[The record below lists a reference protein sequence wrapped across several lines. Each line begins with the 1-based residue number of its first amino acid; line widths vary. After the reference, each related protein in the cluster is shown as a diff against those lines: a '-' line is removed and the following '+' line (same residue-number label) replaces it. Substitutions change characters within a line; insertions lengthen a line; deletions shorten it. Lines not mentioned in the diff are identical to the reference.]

1 MPAVGAKPRRGGL
14 PGIRDQDAG
23 AEAPAYKTM
32 VDAGTQ
38 AFLDIISSSGGKPV
52 AEQTPAEFRETV
64 RAGSLALAPPVEE
77 LHSVR
82 DVAVPGPGG
91 SLPVRIYTPR
101 AVAAGDLLPIVVHFH
116 GAGWVGGDLDTHDA
130 IARYYAKH
138 ADAVVVAVDYR
149 LAPEHRFPAA
159 VDDAYA
165 AVQWASDHAPELGG
179 DASRLA
185 VLGDS
190 AGATLATVVCRLA
203 RDRGTPSIRFQALL
217 YPALDLRIASSY
229 PSRDAFGGGDYFL
242 SVADMH
248 WFRAHY
254 LGHPDAE
261 ESDPRVSPVAS
272 DDVQRLPPALVV
284 TAGYDPLRDE
294 AKVYADRLSAAG
306 VPVEYHCFEST
317 VHAFISFSALIPAG
331 VEALTFVASRL
342 RAALK

>member
-1 MPAVGAKPRRGGL
+1 
-14 PGIRDQDAG
+14 
-23 AEAPAYKTM
+23 M

-38 AFLDIISSSGGKPV
+38 AFLDVIRSSGGKPV

-64 RAGSLALAPPVEE
+64 RAGSLALAPAVEE

-82 DVAVPGPGG
+82 DVAIPGPGG

-101 AVAAGDLLPIVVHFH
+101 VAAAGELLPIVVHFH

-138 ADAVVVAVDYR
+138 ADAVVIAVDYR

-165 AVQWASDHAPELGG
+165 AVQWASDHAGELGG

-190 AGATLATVVCRLA
+190 AGGTVATAVCRIA
-203 RDRGTPSIRFQALL
+203 RDRGTPRIAYQALV
-217 YPALDLRIASSY
+217 YPALDLRLGASY

-254 LGHPDAE
+254 LGNPDVD
-261 ESDPRVSPVAS
+261 ESDPRVSPLAS
-272 DDVQRLPPALVV
+272 DDVRNLPPALIV

-306 VPVEYHCFEST
+306 VPVEYRCFEST
-317 VHAFISFSALIPAG
+317 VHAFMSFSALIPAG
-331 VEALTFVASRL
+331 MEALQFISHRLNAS
-342 RAALK
+342 LKA

>member
-1 MPAVGAKPRRGGL
+1 
-14 PGIRDQDAG
+14 
-23 AEAPAYKTM
+23 M

-38 AFLDIISSSGGKPV
+38 AFLDVIRSSGGKPV

-82 DVAVPGPGG
+82 DIAIPGFGG

-101 AVAAGDLLPIVVHFH
+101 AVDAGERLPVIVHFH

-159 VDDAYA
+159 VEDAFA
-165 AVQWASDHAPELGG
+165 SVQWASDHATELGG

-190 AGATLATVVCRLA
+190 AGATLSTVVCRLA
-203 RDRGTPSIRFQALL
+203 RDRGTPRIAYQALI
-217 YPALDLRIASSY
+217 YPALDLRLGASY
-229 PSRDAFGGGDYFL
+229 PSRDAFGGGDYFMSL
-242 SVADMH
+242 ADIQ
-248 WFRAHY
+248 WFRAQY
-254 LGHPDAE
+254 LGNPDVDE
-261 ESDPRVSPVAS
+261 NDPRVSPLAS
-272 DDVQRLPPALVV
+272 DDVRQLPPALIL

-294 AKVYADRLSAAG
+294 AKIYADRLSAAG
-306 VPVEYHCFEST
+306 VPVEYRCFEST

-331 VEALTFVASRL
+331 LEALAFVASRL
-342 RAALK
+342 RAAFK

>member
-1 MPAVGAKPRRGGL
+1 
-14 PGIRDQDAG
+14 
-23 AEAPAYKTM
+23 M

-38 AFLDIISSSGGKPV
+38 AFLDVISSSGGKPV

-77 LHSVR
+77 LHAVR
-82 DVAVPGPGG
+82 DVAIPGPGG
-91 SLPVRIYTPR
+91 PLPVRIYTPR
-101 AVAAGDLLPIVVHFH
+101 VVSTGQLLPIIVHFH

-159 VDDAYA
+159 VDDALT
-165 AVQWASDHAPELGG
+165 AVQWASEHASDLGG

-203 RDRGTPSIRFQALL
+203 RDRRTPHIAYQALI
-217 YPALDLRIASSY
+217 YPALDLRLGASYS
-229 PSRDAFGGGDYFL
+229 SRAAFGGGDYFL
-242 SVADMH
+242 SLADIQ
-248 WFRAHY
+248 WFRAQY
-254 LGHPDAE
+254 LGNPDVDE
-261 ESDPRVSPVAS
+261 NDPRVSPLVS
-272 DDVQRLPPALVV
+272 DDVRQLPPALIV

-294 AKVYADRLSAAG
+294 AKVYADRLAAAG
-306 VPVEYHCFEST
+306 VSVEYRCFEST

-331 VEALTFVASRL
+331 IEALAFVASRL
-342 RAALK
+342 RTALK